1 MAAEV
6 QVQQQQQQQQQQ
18 DVDDNSAPLSVQSAE
33 GLEHCSLLGG
43 TFAMFVQFAL
53 AAAAIGTLVYKRH
66 SEKPQRP
73 WRVWFFDAS
82 KQAYAGFLQHL
93 VNIAFGMWF
102 ASSGAA
108 SECAWYAVN
117 FAISVVCGVFL
128 LWGAMRLYTRIVE
141 RFRLHYLR
149 SGEYGNP
156 PSWKPW
162 LAQLLVWGVLSAA
175 EKGLTAVVVI
185 IPLHPIL
192 DSFAAWIEQPLLPYP
207 ALELL
212 LVMVL
217 APILLNIAFFWLI
230 DNIIMRRRGDRHT
243 RDGHGD
249 DVSGRDHRARTR
261 ARTHAHARKR
271 GRAQSAAAPPP
282 PHAAL
287 SPCAGQAGRVAAAAR
302 RRRLRLPAD
311 AGHALAPHPDQ
322 LLLIARA
329 ELAPGSALLARHC
342 PSLLRVL
349 ACAFFR

>member
-6 QVQQQQQQQQQQ
+6 QVQQQQQQQ
-18 DVDDNSAPLSVQSAE
+18 DADYNSAPLSVQSAE

-43 TFAMFVQFAL
+43 AFAMFVQCAL

-156 PSWKPW
+156 PSWRPW
-162 LAQLLVWGVLSAA
+162 LAQLLVWGFLASG
-175 EKGLTAVVVI
+175 EKVVTAVLVI
-185 IPLHPIL
+185 VPLHPLL
-192 DSFAAWIEQPLLPYP
+192 DSVALLIERPFLPCPRVEQAAQRLWPSRPPSGTPRERHPQRRIQRRAASRLGPPRPLGRS
-207 ALELL
+207 AL
-212 LVMVL
+212 
-217 APILLNIAFFWLI
+217 A
-230 DNIIMRRRGDRHT
+230 RRA
-243 RDGHGD
+243 
-249 DVSGRDHRARTR
+249 HRPSSLHPGRTR
-261 ARTHAHARKR
+261 
-271 GRAQSAAAPPP
+271 SW
-282 PHAAL
+282 
-287 SPCAGQAGRVAAAAR
+287 SSC
-302 RRRLRLPAD
+302 
-311 AGHALAPHPDQ
+311 
-322 LLLIARA
+322 
-329 ELAPGSALLARHC
+329 S
-342 PSLLRVL
+342 
-349 ACAFFR
+349 

>member
-6 QVQQQQQQQQQQ
+6 QVQQQQQQQQ
-18 DVDDNSAPLSVQSAE
+18 DADYNSAPLSVQSAE

-43 TFAMFVQFAL
+43 AFAMFVQCAL

-156 PSWKPW
+156 PSWRPW
-162 LAQLLVWGVLSAA
+162 LAQLLVWGFLASG
-175 EKGLTAVVVI
+175 EKVVTAVLVI
-185 IPLHPIL
+185 VPLHPLL
-192 DSFAAWIEQPLLPYP
+192 DSVALLIERPFLTSPRVEQRRPEALAFSSLPPARPASANPSAGSSAGRPRASVRLGRLVDRLWPGELTGPLVSTQAVPKAGARARHGGRAHP
-207 ALELL
+207 AQLALL
-212 LVMVL
+212 L
-217 APILLNIAFFWLI
+217 
-230 DNIIMRRRGDRHT
+230 H
-243 RDGHGD
+243 
-249 DVSGRDHRARTR
+249 HRQHH
-261 ARTHAHARKR
+261 HA
-271 GRAQSAAAPPP
+271 Q
-282 PHAAL
+282 AAL
-287 SPCAGQAGRVAAAAR
+287 
-302 RRRLRLPAD
+302 
-311 AGHALAPHPDQ
+311 
-322 LLLIARA
+322 
-329 ELAPGSALLARHC
+329 
-342 PSLLRVL
+342 
-349 ACAFFR
+349 F

>member
-6 QVQQQQQQQQQQ
+6 QVQQQQQQQQ
-18 DVDDNSAPLSVQSAE
+18 DADYSSAPLSVQSAE

-43 TFAMFVQFAL
+43 AFAMFVQCAL

-156 PSWKPW
+156 PSWRPW
-162 LAQLLVWGVLSAA
+162 LAQLLVWGFLASG
-175 EKGLTAVVVI
+175 EKVVTAVLVI
-185 IPLHPIL
+185 VPLHPLL
-192 DSFAAWIEQPLLPYP
+192 DSVALLIERPFLPSPRVEQRRPEALAFPPSLRHAPRAPTPAPDPAQGGLEPRSASAAW
-207 ALELL
+207 
-212 LVMVL
+212 
-217 APILLNIAFFWLI
+217 
-230 DNIIMRRRGDRHT
+230 
-243 RDGHGD
+243 
-249 DVSGRDHRARTR
+249 
-261 ARTHAHARKR
+261 
-271 GRAQSAAAPPP
+271 
-282 PHAAL
+282 
-287 SPCAGQAGRVAAAAR
+287 
-302 RRRLRLPAD
+302 
-311 AGHALAPHPDQ
+311 
-322 LLLIARA
+322 
-329 ELAPGSALLARHC
+329 
-342 PSLLRVL
+342 
-349 ACAFFR
+349 

>member
-18 DVDDNSAPLSVQSAE
+18 QDVDDSVQSAE
-33 GLEHCSLLGG
+33 ALEHCSLLGG
-43 TFAMFVQFAL
+43 TFAMIVQFAL

-156 PSWKPW
+156 PSWRPW
-162 LAQLLVWGVLSAA
+162 LAQLLVWGFLASG
-175 EKGLTAVVVI
+175 EKVVTAVLVI
-185 IPLHPIL
+185 VPLHPLL
-192 DSFAAWIEQPLLPYP
+192 DSVALLIERPFLPSPRVEQRRPEALASSPSLRHAPRAPTPAPDRAQGGLEPRSASAAW
-207 ALELL
+207 
-212 LVMVL
+212 
-217 APILLNIAFFWLI
+217 
-230 DNIIMRRRGDRHT
+230 
-243 RDGHGD
+243 
-249 DVSGRDHRARTR
+249 
-261 ARTHAHARKR
+261 
-271 GRAQSAAAPPP
+271 
-282 PHAAL
+282 
-287 SPCAGQAGRVAAAAR
+287 
-302 RRRLRLPAD
+302 
-311 AGHALAPHPDQ
+311 
-322 LLLIARA
+322 
-329 ELAPGSALLARHC
+329 
-342 PSLLRVL
+342 
-349 ACAFFR
+349 

>member
-6 QVQQQQQQQQQQ
+6 QVQQQQQQQ
-18 DVDDNSAPLSVQSAE
+18 DADYNSAPLSVQSAE

-43 TFAMFVQFAL
+43 AFAMFVQCAL

-156 PSWKPW
+156 PSWRPW
-162 LAQLLVWGVLSAA
+162 LAQLLVWGFLASG
-175 EKGLTAVVVI
+175 EKVVTAVLVI
-185 IPLHPIL
+185 VPLHPLL
-192 DSFAAWIEQPLLPYP
+192 DSVALLIERPFLPSPRVEQRRPQALAFSPLPPARPASATPSAGSSAGRPRASVRLGRLVDLMVDRLSGQASPP
-207 ALELL
+207 AL
-212 LVMVL
+212 
-217 APILLNIAFFWLI
+217 
-230 DNIIMRRRGDRHT
+230 
-243 RDGHGD
+243 
-249 DVSGRDHRARTR
+249 
-261 ARTHAHARKR
+261 
-271 GRAQSAAAPPP
+271 
-282 PHAAL
+282 
-287 SPCAGQAGRVAAAAR
+287 
-302 RRRLRLPAD
+302 
-311 AGHALAPHPDQ
+311 
-322 LLLIARA
+322 
-329 ELAPGSALLARHC
+329 
-342 PSLLRVL
+342 
-349 ACAFFR
+349 